1 MARGGG
7 AQPGAAR
14 PPQTAVAAAPTGSFD
29 DGRPNQIRLSIRA
42 RQTILSV
49 AAATS
54 TRKRRAP
61 RRQPTNPA
69 PFYTAKNMRLWTGTR

>member
-1 MARGGG
+1 MARGVG

-14 PPQTAVAAAPTGSFD
+14 PPQTGVAPAPTGSFD

-42 RQTILSV
+42 RQTILSI

-54 TRKRRAP
+54 RESGEPPAGDRPTRRPSTPLK
-61 RRQPTNPA
+61 T
-69 PFYTAKNMRLWTGTR
+69 WTGTR